1 MAHSRPLDAVELRLL
16 GALME
21 KERTTPEQYP
31 LTVSALLTACNQK
44 TSREPVMELSE
55 TVLVEALDRLRAEVL
70 VWRIDSA
77 RAERWRHCLDR
88 RWQLDTSGKLAVMA
102 LLLLRGAQ
110 TAAELR
116 TRSERLHRFASLD
129 EVEAVLA
136 RLASEPDALV
146 RELPRRP
153 GQRETRWIHLAGT
166 AEVQRE
172 LEGGGEPRP
181 VAAGLEPPEVGP
193 GTGPTPLS
201 ERVTRLE
208 AQVAEL
214 VASLAEL
221 RTRLGE

>member
-70 VWRIDSA
+70 VWRVDSV

-110 TAAELR
+110 TAPELR
-116 TRSERLHRFASLD
+116 TRS
-129 EVEAVLA
+129 
-136 RLASEPDALV
+136 
-146 RELPRRP
+146 
-153 GQRETRWIHLAGT
+153 
-166 AEVQRE
+166 
-172 LEGGGEPRP
+172 
-181 VAAGLEPPEVGP
+181 
-193 GTGPTPLS
+193 
-201 ERVTRLE
+201 
-208 AQVAEL
+208 
-214 VASLAEL
+214 
-221 RTRLGE
+221 